1 MVMWVSPETLGRN
14 LFLLI
19 GVLIAAGVG
28 FILIVVFW
36 TSIKV
41 ALWHRSKKRLE
52 QREHERRHAPGGQ
65 PYPPT
70 AAGLCDR
77 CGRGF
82 ESVYYLP
89 SGCRLCPNCYGE
101 QRAGDNPLT
110 AER

>member
-1 MVMWVSPETLGRN
+1 MALWVSPETLGRN

-19 GVLIAAGVG
+19 SALIVAGVG

-41 ALWHRSKKRLE
+41 AVWHRGKKRFE
-52 QREHERRHAPGGQ
+52 QRERERTHAPDGHR
-65 PYPPT
+65 YPPA

-89 SGCRLCPNCYGE
+89 SGSRLCPNCYGE
-101 QRAGDNPLT
+101 QRAGDHPVA